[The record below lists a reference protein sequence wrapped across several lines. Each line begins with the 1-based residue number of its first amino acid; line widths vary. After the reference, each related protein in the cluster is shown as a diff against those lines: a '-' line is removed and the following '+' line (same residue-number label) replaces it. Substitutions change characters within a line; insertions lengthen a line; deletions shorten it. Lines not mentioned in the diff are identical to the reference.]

1 MRPDKK
7 LKPVK
12 IAAFDTSSSS
22 GSIAILDDGRLVA
35 ELNVPRPGLHAEWLL
50 EAFGRMLKD
59 IGAAVSDIDLYAV
72 GAGPGSF
79 TGLRI
84 GISVVK
90 GLAWACGKRVAG
102 VSTLEAL
109 AMNLRGSDIA
119 VCPILDARK
128 GEVYAAVYGFNG
140 EAMRVIIEE
149 AAFKPAILFARIR
162 EAGLADGVIF
172 LGEGLRAYQAQVMD
186 NLPGAAIAPAEL
198 WHVRALN
205 VAMLAMNAPEK
216 MVEPGALVP
225 VYLRKSE
232 VEVKAARPG
241 A

>member
-1 MRPDKK
+1 
-7 LKPVK
+7 VK

-22 GSIAILDDGRLVA
+22 GSIAILDDDRLVA
-35 ELNVPRPGLHAEWLL
+35 EVTVARPGLHAEWLL
-50 EAFGRMLKD
+50 AAFGGMLKD

-84 GISVVK
+84 GISAVK

-109 AMNLRGSDIA
+109 AMNLRSSNTA

-128 GEVYAAVYGFNG
+128 GEVYAAVYGFDG
-140 EAMRVIIEE
+140 AFRRVIIEE
-149 AAFKPAILFARIR
+149 AAFKPAILFDRIR
-162 EAGLADGVIF
+162 EAGLADAVIF
-172 LGEGLRAYQAQVMD
+172 LGNGLSSYRDAVTD
-186 NLPGAAIAPAEL
+186 NLPGAGITPAAL

-205 VAMLAMNAPEK
+205 VALLALDAPDK
-216 MVEPGALVP
+216 AVEPDVLVP

-232 VEVKAARPG
+232 VELKAVRSDAN
-241 A
+241 